1 MNCQRLASVL
11 FVFLALS
18 SYSLAEARPKDPRT
32 RNDNALCDVDELDDC
47 DGQSRKPVT
56 VLDEKTGLMVIERDS
71 DREWNQSPEPKLPF
85 SQIIK
90 LESSF
95 DGQLEYAVFDKNW
108 RKAYPNEYGVVT
120 KWTPDYV
127 QGVSYTKTGC
137 GYLACPFG
145 VVVGGGDLPSPLEV
159 KVGSST
165 YTIYGD
171 SGKFILPN
179 KAIKEIKSSPNT
191 SVSIRV
197 GKTVVP
203 IGGGTVKKL
212 SEMYGKAIKKWDVPK
227 ISLIP
232 LGVKQNLSTKEIAS
246 SSLPSVVTIRVS
258 GSQGTGFVF
267 GNGLILTN
275 RHVISGGE
283 NKEVQ
288 IETFTGST
296 SSGKVAYVSRED
308 DFAVLVPASK
318 LRIKSLPICYAS
330 YPTAGEDVV
339 ALGSPEGL
347 TNTVTR
353 GIVSAVRRAG
363 KSFNSVATESATL
376 IQTDAAINPGNSGG
390 PLVNTNGEVIG
401 INTFGKA
408 KSEGLN
414 FAVSIV
420 DVLQQLK
427 VKRPATLPA
436 KKLNQ
441 CGNFMAS

>member
-1 MNCQRLASVL
+1 MNYQRIGSFLLA
-11 FVFLALS
+11 FLALS
-18 SYSLAEARPKDPRT
+18 TYSYAEASPRD
-32 RNDNALCDVDELDDC
+32 RLARDSAWCDETDEDDC
-47 DGQSRKPVT
+47 DDDIQRKPVT
-56 VLDEKTGLMVIERDS
+56 ILDEKTGLMVIERDS
-71 DREWNQSPEPKLPF
+71 DSEWNQSPEPKLPF

-95 DGQLEYAVFDKNW
+95 DGQSEYAVFDKNW

-159 KVGSST
+159 KVGTST

-179 KAIKEIKSSPNT
+179 KAIKDIKSSPNT
-191 SVSIRV
+191 PVSIRV
-197 GKTVVP
+197 GKTIVP
-203 IGGGTVKKL
+203 IGDGTVKKL
-212 SEMYGKAIKKWDVPK
+212 SEMYSKAIKKWD
-227 ISLIP
+227 IP
-232 LGVKQNLSTKEIAS
+232 RITLASLGVKQNLSTREIAGS
-246 SSLPSVVTIRVS
+246 TLPSVVTLRGSS
-258 GSQGTGFVF
+258 GQGTGFVF
-267 GNGLILTN
+267 GDGLILTN
-275 RHVISGGE
+275 RHVIVGSE
-283 NKEVQ
+283 SKKIQ
-288 IETFTGST
+288 IETSTGATST
-296 SSGKVAYVSRED
+296 GKVVYVSRQD
-308 DFAVLVPASK
+308 DFAVLAPESK
-318 LRIKSLPICYAS
+318 LRVKSLPICYAS

-339 ALGSPEGL
+339 ALGSPSGL

-401 INTFGKA
+401 INTFKKT

-414 FAVSIV
+414 FAVSII

-427 VKRPATLPA
+427 VKRPAAMPT

-441 CGNFMAS
+441 CGNYTTS

>member
-1 MNCQRLASVL
+1 MHYKKIGSVL
-11 FVFLALS
+11 LVFLALS
-18 SYSLAEARPKDPRT
+18 SYSHAEARPKDPRT
-32 RNDNALCDVDELDDC
+32 RNEIAWCDEIDEDNCDD
-47 DGQSRKPVT
+47 QSRKPVT

-85 SQIIK
+85 GQIIK

-95 DGQLEYAVFDKNW
+95 DGQSEYAVFDKNW

-127 QGVSYTKTGC
+127 QGVSYIKTGC

-145 VVVGGGDLPSPLEV
+145 VVIGGGDLPSPLEV

-165 YTIYGD
+165 YTIHGD

-179 KAIKEIKSSPNT
+179 KAIKDIKSSPNT

-197 GKTVVP
+197 GKTIVP
-203 IGGGTVKKL
+203 IGGGTVTKL
-212 SEMYGKAIKKWDVPK
+212 SEMYGKAIKKWDIPD
-227 ISLIP
+227 ISLTP
-232 LGVKQNLSTKEIAS
+232 LDARQNLSTKEIAS
-246 SSLPSVVTIRVS
+246 SSLPSIVTIRAGS
-258 GSQGTGFVF
+258 SQGTGFIF

-275 RHVISGGE
+275 RHVISGSE
-283 NKEVQ
+283 SKEIQ

-296 SSGKVAYVSRED
+296 SSAKVTYVSRED
-308 DFAVLVPASK
+308 DFAVLVPESQ
-318 LRIKSLPICYAS
+318 LRVKPLPICYAS

-390 PLVNTNGEVIG
+390 PLMNTNGEVIG
-401 INTFGKA
+401 INTFGRVG
-408 KSEGLN
+408 EGLN

-420 DVLQQLK
+420 DVLQQLN
-427 VKRPATLPA
+427 VKRPAAVLT

-441 CGNFMAS
+441 CGNFAAF